1 MGALAREQFTH
12 RAAIRDAVLAYCR
25 AHGMKRG
32 VYLAAERI
40 GMSERAA
47 RHAYED
53 GAFAADT
60 ERAARADAARLALV
74 TEQLVRLCAEAD
86 ELTRRGRGTYV
97 DMAGAALDSS
107 RRVLRA
113 SSHGGFQARQAVTP

>member
-1 MGALAREQFTH
+1 MGGSARVNLSH

-25 AHGMKRG
+25 AHRMKRG
-32 VYLAAERI
+32 IYLAAERI

-53 GAFAADT
+53 GAFAADA

-74 TEQLVRLCAEAD
+74 TEQIVRLCAEAD
-86 ELTRRGRGTYV
+86 EITKRRAYV

-113 SSHGGFQARQAVTP
+113 PSNGGFQARQAVTP